1 MPLLS
6 VLLAP
11 DAHQVGA
18 IRVKTVLLIL
28 VAGPLLLLVLAVAAS
43 ALSNIGLPTR
53 SSVLDHLADVEKA
66 RVAEY
71 LNLLAGVGSD
81 VWPASA
87 GRPGWGDVTIPAI
100 VHNEAYAFLLGYP
113 GTPPAGMGDDA
124 KRRTAGWGVG
134 ARAGRHLH
142 GTGLLP
148 PAAAHHGRE
157 PPRTSPCCVGDQ
169 WVATLFTKEY
179 AKVEFFQDFR
189 HDLPPFLQP
198 VFPYRLAWALLM
210 GSTENY
216 VGGLA
221 HEAFHAYQ
229 GTVAPERLAAAERA
243 NAAEAG
249 YPWDASQDAWNAELS
264 ALYDAAKAAADP
276 GTSEEEVTAP
286 ARTFLD
292 LRAERRAGLGSELVA
307 YEQQARV
314 VGGAG
319 EVRGAIDRPGGAA
332 RRQRRNVLPLPA
344 LADDPEYKGYRTRE
358 RYWAGQLGEV
368 QRTGGRSGETR
379 FYYAGFAQGVI
390 LDRLMPEWK
399 ARAMDDGVW
408 LEALVAEAVGE

>member
-1 MPLLS
+1 MPLPS
-6 VLLAP
+6 AFLAP
-11 DAHQVGA
+11 DAHLVGA
-18 IRVKTVLLIL
+18 IRVKTVLLIV

-71 LNLLAGVGSD
+71 LNLLAGVGND
-81 VWPASA
+81 VWPGSA
-87 GRPGWGDVTIPAI
+87 DRPGWGDVTIPVI

-113 GTPPAGMGDDA
+113 GTPPAGWVMMPRREQRGGAWEPVPDDA
-124 KRRTAGWGVG
+124 FMGQVYYRQPLPATG
-134 ARAGRHLH
+134 
-142 GTGLLP
+142 GTPENFAVL
-148 PAAAHHGRE
+148 
-157 PPRTSPCCVGDQ
+157 VGDR
-169 WVATLFTKEY
+169 WVATLYTKEY
-179 AKVEFFQDFR
+179 AKVEFFQGFR
-189 HDLPPFLQP
+189 QELPSFLQP

-216 VGGLA
+216 IGGLA

-229 GTVAPERLAAAERA
+229 GTVVPERLAAAERA

-249 YPWDASQDAWNAELS
+249 YPWDASRDAWAAELS

-276 GTSEEEVTAP
+276 ATSDDEVATL

-292 LRAERRAGLGSELVA
+292 LRAERRAGLGSDLVA
-307 YEQQARV
+307 YEQQREWLEGLAKYAELSIGLAAQHAV
-314 VGGAG
+314 SAG
-319 EVRGAIDRPGGAA
+319 TYV
-332 RRQRRNVLPLPA
+332 PLPA

-358 RYWAGQLGEV
+358 RYRTGQLGEV
-368 QRTGGRSGETR
+368 QRMAGRSGETR

-390 LDRLMPEWK
+390 LDRLMPGWK

-408 LEALVAEAVGE
+408 LEALVAEAATE